1 MDYDKKVPEGYE
13 LIVLPPCTMMILQG
27 ESYDDEKFSDA
38 IGEVWENIEKFNLE
52 LYGYKWAPEKVPRF
66 QLAPMGYIGY
76 IEARPVQKCQ

>member
-13 LIVLPPCTMMILQG
+13 LIVLPPCTMMIFQG
-27 ESYDDEKFSDA
+27 EPYDDEKFSDA
-38 IGEVWENIEKFNLE
+38 IGEVWEHIEKFNPE

-66 QLAPMGYIGY
+66 QLAPLGYRGY